1 MADNQSIMQLLESD
15 DPDQIREGAY
25 EAGGLGLEDAV
36 PALVRHI
43 HSRNLGVQEAA
54 DRALRQIGGSS
65 VVQAIMPLLRDDD
78 APVRNISMDIL
89 REVGRHDFQSL
100 ISLLRDADPDIRIFV
115 SDILGSTGNVL
126 AVQPLCEA
134 LLRDPEVNVRYQAA
148 VSLGNLA
155 FAEAAACLNKAMADE
170 EWVQFAV
177 IEALT
182 KIRDES
188 SVNALAKALE
198 SSSDLVASMIV
209 EALGEMGNIKAVAVL
224 LKHMERSP
232 TPLRNI
238 IVKAIVRIM
247 GSKSLTL
254 LSAKDREKFHAY
266 MLAALNDEDD
276 DIQDAAI
283 QGLAHVGGD
292 DATTAILRIA
302 AGMDPERDAE
312 RQDAAIKSLASI
324 GLNAAMEYAVRN
336 HVTRGMQYLMALTA
350 VHTLARVRTAECAAL
365 LMDVFWHKERDMQR
379 ELVTALLQVADES
392 AKDFFLNILDR
403 HQDGTIIKGALNYL
417 GGISCSEEDGGKL
430 FLLLE
435 HPFDDVKEAALEAC
449 ITIGG
454 DAMVGRFKDMLT
466 SIDPVQ
472 RMMAVYA
479 IGKLG
484 VREHLEELTQALED
498 EIPDIRKVA
507 LEALADIVDGEGLEL
522 ILPRLNDE
530 NRDVR
535 LTVVELLG
543 QCDSP
548 TVVPHLLQMLDDDD
562 DWVRVRG
569 IEALGTRGA
578 HEAIEKLVGFLSGAS
593 KLVALKAV
601 EALGRIGGQAAFH
614 ALLDI
619 AGTEDDELQ
628 AAAVDALANIQEEQ
642 GVEG

>member
-1 MADNQSIMQLLESD
+1 MADKKAILQLLGSD
-15 DPDQIREGAY
+15 DPDLIREGAS
-25 EAGGLGLEDAV
+25 EAGTVGLEEAV

-43 HSRNLGVQEAA
+43 HSHNLGVQEAA
-54 DRALRQIGGSS
+54 DRALRQIGGTST
-65 VVQAIMPLLRDDD
+65 VQAIMPLLRDDD

-89 REVGRHDFQSL
+89 REVGKHDFQAL
-100 ISLLRDADPDIRIFV
+100 IALLRDEDPDIRIFV
-115 SDILGSTGNVL
+115 SDILGSTANIL

-155 FAEAAACLNKAMADE
+155 LAEAAACLNKAMSDE

-224 LKHMERSP
+224 LKHMDRSP
-232 TPLRNI
+232 APLRNI

-254 LSAKDREKFHAY
+254 LSGKDREKFHAY
-266 MLAALNDEDD
+266 MLAALEDEEE

-283 QGLAHVGGD
+283 QGLAYVGGD
-292 DATTAILRIA
+292 DATTAILHIA
-302 AGMDPERDAE
+302 AGLDDERDAE
-312 RQDAAIKSLASI
+312 RLNAAIKSLATI
-324 GLNAAMEYAVRN
+324 GLNASMEYAVRN
-336 HVTRGMQYLMALTA
+336 HVTRGMPYLMALTA
-350 VHTLARVRTAECAAL
+350 VHTLARIHTRESANL
-365 LMDVFWHKERDMQR
+365 LMAVFWKKERDMQR
-379 ELVTALLQVADES
+379 ELVRALLEVADES
-392 AKDFFLNILDR
+392 AKDFFLDILDR
-403 HQDGTIIKGALNYL
+403 HQDGTIIKGALNFL
-417 GGISCSEEDGGKL
+417 GGVQCTEEDGRKM
-430 FLLLE
+430 FLLLD
-435 HPFDDVKEAALEAC
+435 HPFDDVKEASLEAC
-449 ITIGG
+449 IAIGG
-454 DAMVGRFKDMLT
+454 AEMVARFKDMIT
-466 SIDPVQ
+466 SIDPIQ

-484 VREHLEELTQALED
+484 VRDHLDAITQALED
-498 EIPDIRKVA
+498 EMPDIRKVA
-507 LEALADIVDGEGLEL
+507 LEALAGIVDGEGFEL

-548 TVVPHLLQMLDDDD
+548 AVVPYLLQVLDDDD

-569 IEALGTRGA
+569 IEALGARGA
-578 HEAIEKLVGFLSGAS
+578 HEAIEKLMEFLAGPS

-601 EALGRIGGQAAFH
+601 EALGSIGGQAAFT
-614 ALLDI
+614 ALLNA
-619 AGTEDDELQ
+619 AGAEDPELQ
-628 AAAVDALANIQEEQ
+628 AAAVDALAKIQQEQ